1 MMYCKMN
8 AHLRRLWP
16 QLVLHI
22 NNTPERQLLFLL
34 PRTHIFSCVFA
45 FLFATRRHFVKKSI
59 ALS

>member
-34 PRTHIFSCVFA
+34 PRTHIFSCV
-45 FLFATRRHFVKKSI
+45 LPSCLQQEGI
-59 ALS
+59 L